1 MSKLAAL
8 AARRRQKENEK
19 AQAGGVDKLQAQEK
33 QTSLSSASPNPPP
46 SPHEPLNRTRVR
58 EGSETHNRDRTE
70 DSITTHPPVHVLR
83 REPQT
88 PSVQASAESRNPP
101 ASLEPSTAIRANP
114 SSFAATITAPNLSA
128 PDIESNLANEFTN
141 VLSFIGP
148 AAKSFDFTD
157 PSPDDVVKKAQGSKG
172 SN

>member
-8 AARRRQKENEK
+8 AARRRQKESEK
-19 AQAGGVDKLQAQEK
+19 AQAGGVDKLQAQQK
-33 QTSLSSASPNPPP
+33 QTPMLSASPNPLP
-46 SPHEPLNRTRVR
+46 SPHDLLDRARVR
-58 EGSETHNRDRTE
+58 EGFETRNRDRTE
-70 DSITTHPPVHVLR
+70 DSITTHPLEHVLR
-83 REPQT
+83 RESQT

-101 ASLEPSTAIRANP
+101 ASLEPPTAIRANP
-114 SSFAATITAPNLSA
+114 SPFAATITAPNLSA
-128 PDIESNLANEFTN
+128 FDIESNLANEFTN
-141 VLSFIGP
+141 VLSIIGP